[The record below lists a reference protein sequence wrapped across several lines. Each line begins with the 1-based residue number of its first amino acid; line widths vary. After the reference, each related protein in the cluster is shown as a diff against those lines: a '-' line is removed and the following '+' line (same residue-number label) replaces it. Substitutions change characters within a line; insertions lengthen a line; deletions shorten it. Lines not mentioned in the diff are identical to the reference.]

1 MWVNPGP
8 ELKFG
13 TDGHSLVDWQF
24 AVVAQVRQSGR
35 RFLVQ
40 CYLVLESPGRL
51 LHDSRHSCTVWAVCK
66 PNNPLNHTIS
76 YNESRVRSSSC
87 R

>member
-1 MWVNPGP
+1 MWVDPGP

-13 TDGHSLVDWQF
+13 TNGHGLVDWQF

-51 LHDSRHSCTVWAVCK
+51 FHDSRHSRTVWAVCK
-66 PNNPLNHTIS
+66 PNNPLNHKIS
-76 YNESRVRSSSC
+76 YIGSRVRSSS
-87 R
+87 